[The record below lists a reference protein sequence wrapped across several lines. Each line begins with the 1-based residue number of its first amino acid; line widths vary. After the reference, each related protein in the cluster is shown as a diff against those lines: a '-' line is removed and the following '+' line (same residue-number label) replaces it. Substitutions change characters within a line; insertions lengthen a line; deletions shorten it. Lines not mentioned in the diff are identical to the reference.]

1 MKTGGC
7 AMSEYVLEVR
17 NVSKTFP
24 GVKALDDVCIQIKH
38 GQVHAFVGENGAGKS
53 TLMKILN
60 GNYTRDCGEIWMDG
74 EPVEIT
80 DPSAARE
87 LGISII
93 FQEFNLVPTLT
104 VAENLFM
111 GRLPRKGRIV
121 NWKQLYAQ
129 AERALDRIGYKLDP
143 SVPVSKL
150 TVAQMQMV
158 EIAKAVSYENARILL
173 MDEPSATLTN
183 RECEMLFNVVREL
196 KNQGIAVIYISHRLE
211 EIFEICEWVT
221 VLRDGQIVG
230 SKSIA
235 ELTKDDITEMMI
247 GRELKDVFP
256 KRAPYLRKEP
266 VLEVDGIN
274 RAGVL
279 NDICF
284 KLYRGEV
291 LGLAGL
297 VGAGRTEIA
306 RAISGIDHIDSGSV
320 KVHGKEMKLKNPF
333 DVIRS
338 GMCYLSEDRKR
349 EGVVGT
355 LSVKWNLVMP
365 VIKKKSGLGL
375 IHPKRERAIAKK
387 SVESM
392 AIKTP
397 SLEQTVFKLSG
408 GNQQKIVIGK
418 WLNTDT
424 DIFIFDEPTR
434 GIDVGAKYEIYTLIN
449 KLVAEGKSVLM
460 ISSELP
466 EILGMCDRVLIVKD
480 GCISKELEGEEITP
494 QSFIKYAI

>member
-1 MKTGGC
+1 
-7 AMSEYVLEVR
+7 MSNCVLEVR
-17 NVSKTFP
+17 HINKTFP
-24 GVKALDDVCIQIKH
+24 GVKALSDVSIQIQP
-38 GQVHAFVGENGAGKS
+38 GQAHAFVGENGAGKS

-60 GNYTRDCGEIWMDG
+60 GNYTKDSGEILMDDK
-74 EPVEIT
+74 PVEIRS
-80 DPSAARE
+80 PQEAHA

-93 FQEFNLVPTLT
+93 FQEFNLVPTLS
-104 VAENLFM
+104 VAENLFI
-111 GRLPRKGRIV
+111 GRLPKKKKRID
-121 NWKQLYAQ
+121 WKQLYAM
-129 AERALDRIGYKLDP
+129 AHKALDRIGYDLDP
-143 SVPVSKL
+143 TMPVSKL

-158 EIAKAVSYENARILL
+158 EIAKAISYDNTRVLL

-183 RECEMLFNVVREL
+183 KECDMLFQVVREL

-230 SKSIA
+230 SKPIA
-235 ELTKDDITEMMI
+235 ELTKDDITQMMI

-256 KRAPYLRKEP
+256 KRPPYQQGKP
-266 VLEVDGIN
+266 VLEVEHIS
-274 RAGVL
+274 RSGVL
-279 NDICF
+279 NNISF
-284 KLYRGEV
+284 TLYKGEI

-306 RAISGIDHIDSGSV
+306 RAIMGIDPIDHGTV
-320 KVHGKEMKLKNPF
+320 KIDGNTINLHNPF
-333 DVIRS
+333 DAIKH

-349 EGVVGT
+349 EGVVGK
-355 LSVKWNLVMP
+355 LSVKWNLVM
-365 VIKKKSGLGL
+365 SGL
-375 IHPKRERAIAKK
+375 KK
-387 SVESM
+387 VKTLGMINPTKEKAMAEQSVKAM

-397 SLEQTVFKLSG
+397 TLDQIVFRLSG

-418 WLNTDT
+418 WLNTDA

-434 GIDVGAKYEIYTLIN
+434 GIDVGAKYEIYTLMN

-466 EILGMCDRVLIVKD
+466 EVLGMCDRMLIVRD
-480 GCISKELEGEEITP
+480 GSISKELCGEDINAH
-494 QSFIKYAI
+494 SFIHYAI

>member
-1 MKTGGC
+1 
-7 AMSEYVLEVR
+7 MSNYVLEVK
-17 NVSKTFP
+17 NVGKTFP
-24 GVKALDDVCIQIKH
+24 GVKALDNVSIQVKK
-38 GQVHAFVGENGAGKS
+38 GQVHALVGENGAGKS

-60 GNYTRDCGEIWMDG
+60 GNYTRDCGEILVDG
-74 EPVEIT
+74 KPVEIKN
-80 DPSAARE
+80 PQMARA

-104 VAENLFM
+104 VAENLFV
-111 GRLPRKGRIV
+111 GRLPKKGRFID
-121 NWKQLYAQ
+121 WKRLNEQ
-129 AERALDRIGYKLDP
+129 ADQALQRIGYTLDP
-143 SVPVSKL
+143 TIMVSKL

-158 EIAKAVSYENARILL
+158 EIAKAVSYENTKILL

-183 RECEMLFNVVREL
+183 KECAMMFDVVREL

-221 VLRDGQIVG
+221 VLRDGQVVG
-230 SKSIA
+230 SRPIE
-235 ELTKDDITEMMI
+235 ELSKDDITEMMI
-247 GRELKDVFP
+247 GRELRDVFP
-256 KRAPYLRKEP
+256 KRPAYQGGEV
-266 VLEVDGIN
+266 VLEVENIH
-274 RAGVL
+274 REGVL
-279 NDICF
+279 QNINF

-306 RAISGIDHIDSGSV
+306 RAITGIDHTDSGTV
-320 KVHGKEMKLKNPF
+320 KISGKQVNLRNPF
-333 DVIRS
+333 DVIRH

-355 LSVKWNLVMP
+355 LSVKWNLDMSSLKKTLSAGMINP
-365 VIKKKSGLGL
+365 VKEKKMAQ
-375 IHPKRERAIAKK
+375 R
-387 SVESM
+387 SVEAM

-397 SLEQTVFKLSG
+397 NLEQTVFRLSG

-418 WLNTDT
+418 WLNTDA
-424 DIFIFDEPTR
+424 DIYIFDEPTR
-434 GIDVGAKYEIYTLIN
+434 GIDVGAKYEIYVLMN
-449 KLVAEGKSVLM
+449 KLIQEGKSIIM

-466 EILGMCDRVLIVKD
+466 EVLGMCDRVLIIKD
-480 GCISKELEGEEITP
+480 GGIAKELTGAEITA

>member
-1 MKTGGC
+1 
-7 AMSEYVLEVR
+7 MSNYVLEVK
-17 NVSKTFP
+17 NVGKTFP
-24 GVKALDDVCIQIKH
+24 GVKALDNVSIQVKK
-38 GQVHAFVGENGAGKS
+38 GQVHALVGENGAGKS

-60 GNYTRDCGEIWMDG
+60 GNYTRDCGEILVDG
-74 EPVEIT
+74 KPVEIKN
-80 DPSAARE
+80 PQMARA

-104 VAENLFM
+104 VAENLFV
-111 GRLPRKGRIV
+111 GRLPKKGRFID
-121 NWKQLYAQ
+121 WKRLNEQ
-129 AERALDRIGYKLDP
+129 ADQALKRIGYTLDP
-143 SVPVSKL
+143 TIMVSKL

-158 EIAKAVSYENARILL
+158 EIAKAVSYENTKILL

-183 RECEMLFNVVREL
+183 KECAMMFDVVREL

-221 VLRDGQIVG
+221 VLRDGQVVG
-230 SKSIA
+230 SRPIE
-235 ELTKDDITEMMI
+235 ELSKDDITEMMI
-247 GRELKDVFP
+247 GRELRDVFP
-256 KRAPYLRKEP
+256 KRPAYQGGEV
-266 VLEVDGIN
+266 VLEVENIH
-274 RAGVL
+274 REGVL
-279 NDICF
+279 QNINF

-306 RAISGIDHIDSGSV
+306 RAITGIDHTDSGTV
-320 KVHGKEMKLKNPF
+320 KISGKQVNLRNPF
-333 DVIRS
+333 DVIRH

-355 LSVKWNLVMP
+355 LSVKWNLDMSSLKKTLSAGMINP
-365 VIKKKSGLGL
+365 VKEKKMAQ
-375 IHPKRERAIAKK
+375 R
-387 SVESM
+387 SVEAM

-397 SLEQTVFKLSG
+397 NLEQTVFRLSG

-418 WLNTDT
+418 WLNTDA
-424 DIFIFDEPTR
+424 DIYIFDEPTR
-434 GIDVGAKYEIYTLIN
+434 GIDVGAKYEIYVLMN
-449 KLVAEGKSVLM
+449 KLIQEGKSIIM

-466 EILGMCDRVLIVKD
+466 EVLGMCDRVLIIKD
-480 GCISKELEGEEITP
+480 GGIAKELTGAEITA